1 MTEGSTS
8 KVDPDAPLAT
18 LDAKVLADALASSS
32 DIQVVIDSTY
42 QVHSAASVD
51 GRCAVLGYINWN
63 GQDFRDFLTVESVPK
78 FEARL
83 RMLEDEDGDAA
94 KRTLE
99 LNHAL
104 SNGGEVPMQYTL
116 IPTDEADFILLVGRD
131 LRPIAEVQQQLVR
144 AQQALDKDYET
155 YRYADTRYRAV
166 MESSREAL
174 VFVDTLRG
182 RIIDLNT
189 AAVQLL
195 GADRDALQGAAFGAQ
210 FSESDSTALTSG
222 SEGDDLLKEGGPIEA
237 KTLRGREKV
246 IVNATALRAGG
257 ERLIL
262 CRLDPLNGAFG
273 REQIVDSALTGIY
286 KRGADAILVTDKKG
300 VVLEANE
307 ALLSL
312 CDMNEAADVKGKS
325 FAELLA
331 RGGIDMKVLL
341 ENAARSGKMR
351 LYTTKVIGRFGSQ
364 ITVEI
369 AATQL
374 QNGVEGFGFVIRD
387 TSRMESVRDSATPV
401 TDEAMRN
408 VMELVGSAPLRD
420 IVAATTDVVER
431 MCIETAVELT
441 QNNRVAA
448 AEMLGLS
455 RQSLYVKLRKFNL
468 QNKNGPS

>member
-1 MTEGSTS
+1 MTASARSEFE
-8 KVDPDAPLAT
+8 PDAPLAAM
-18 LDAKVLADALASSS
+18 DSRVLSNALALSS
-32 DIQVVIDSTY
+32 DVQVILDSNF
-42 QVHSAASVD
+42 QVHSAGSRD
-51 GRCAVLGYINWN
+51 GRCAILGYLNWI
-63 GQDFRDFLTVESVPK
+63 GHDLRDHLTVESVAK
-78 FEARL
+78 LEAGLRL
-83 RMLEDEDGDAA
+83 LEDENEQQPY
-94 KRTLE
+94 RLIE
-99 LNHAL
+99 LNHL
-104 SNGGEVPMQYTL
+104 LPNGGEVPIRYTMM
-116 IPTDEADFILLVGRD
+116 PTGTADYVLMIGQD
-131 LRPIAEVQQQLVR
+131 LRPVAEVQQQLVR

-174 VFVDTLRG
+174 VFVDSSRG

-195 GADRDALQGAAFGAQ
+195 GADRETLQGAAFGAQ
-210 FSESDSTALTSG
+210 FSEHDSTALTSG

-237 KTLRGREKV
+237 ETLRGREKV
-246 IVNATALRAGG
+246 MVNATALRAGG

-262 CRLDPLNGAFG
+262 CRLDPLSGARG
-273 REQIVDSALTGIY
+273 REELVDSALAGIY
-286 KRGADAILVTDKKG
+286 KRGADAILITDKKG

-312 CDMNEAADVKGKS
+312 CDMNEANDIKGNS
-325 FAELLA
+325 FGELLA
-331 RGGIDMKVLL
+331 RGGIDLKVLL

-364 ITVEI
+364 IAVEI

-374 QNGVEGFGFVIRD
+374 QSGVEGFGFVIRD

-468 QNKNGPS
+468 QNKNGSP